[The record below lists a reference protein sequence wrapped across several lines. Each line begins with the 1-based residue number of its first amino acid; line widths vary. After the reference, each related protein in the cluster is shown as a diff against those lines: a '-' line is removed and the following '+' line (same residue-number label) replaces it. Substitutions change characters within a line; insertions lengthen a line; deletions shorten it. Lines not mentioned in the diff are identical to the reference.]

1 MWGGLGRNMLNERI
15 KIGKSNRY
23 GKLMYMDK
31 IKILIERQLKWGKR
45 FSWWNYMVFSFY

>member
-31 IKILIERQLKWGKR
+31 IKKINREVVEMGKEI
-45 FSWWNYMVFSFY
+45 